1 MPPIQIDEVVADIE
15 EQPAAA
21 PETQA
26 NAARSSAEPPMLSD
40 VIRTMRRIQRRADRL
55 EARY

>member
-1 MPPIQIDEVVADIE
+1 MPSIQIDEVTAEIE

-21 PETQA
+21 PEAQA
-26 NAARSSAEPPMLSD
+26 NGAQRTEPPMLND

-55 EARY
+55 QARY